1 MNALTLVKK
10 VAVPTLVAA
19 IAISLSAVESHA
31 QNAGPGNFGGGQN
44 MGGAGFGGG
53 AGMGGA
59 NFGGKPNMGGA
70 GFGGGAGMGG
80 AGMEIFGGAKADDK
94 SDEYVYEYDFSKF
107 EAPKKGNAP
116 SAAVP
121 EPTSTAGLLVISA
134 FGATALIKRKQRLAN
149 KA

>member
-10 VAVPTLVAA
+10 LAAQTLVVA
-19 IAISLSAVESHA
+19 IAISLSAVQSHA
-31 QNAGPGNFGGGQN
+31 QTAGPSNFGGGSNTGGANFGGRPN

-59 NFGGKPNMGGA
+59 NFG
-70 GFGGGAGMGG
+70 GG

-107 EAPKKGNAP
+107 EAPKGNAP

-134 FGATALIKRKQRLAN
+134 FGAAALIKRKQRLSN